1 MTPVLRCACYARF
14 SSDLQR
20 TTSID
25 DQIATARRHAD
36 EQGWV
41 LLPEHIYTDA
51 AISGAS
57 LERPGI
63 QALRTTASR
72 RPRPF
77 DVLLVD
83 DSSRVSRDLADAV
96 RLLQELKF
104 AGVRVIYLS
113 QHIDSA
119 NEQAETLVA
128 VHGVVDSLY
137 LREMAKKIKRGLAG
151 QIDRGFATGSITY
164 GYRTVPVPDPSGK
177 TDANGY
183 PVLLGKRVEVILEEA
198 RVIVQI
204 FEWYA
209 SGLGVRRVVDR
220 LNADGCKGP
229 RGQRWRH
236 GAVKRILANEKY
248 RGLLIWGKTMYDR
261 RPGTRRYVERPVPR
275 EQWRT
280 TDRPELRIVSED
292 LWNRVKHQRERVRT
306 TLPEATG
313 RTLMHGRDA
322 ALYSP
327 HLFSGFM
334 TCGMCGGAMTI
345 VSGGLGK
352 PRYGCP
358 RSWRNG
364 VSACANRLTVRA
376 PLVDQ
381 VLLER
386 LGAELTTPDTVRYI
400 AESLAKALNQRVDQR
415 PQVQAETA
423 AALEQAR
430 QRLQRLIDAIESGVP
445 AASVA
450 GAIAERQADVE
461 RLSASLS
468 DLNEPLEQRL
478 AIMPAWV
485 RQQLEGVAGVLR
497 GTPERTKT
505 EFQRLGLRVTMTPQ
519 KGAHGPQQWYRA
531 DVESSLPQL
540 LGTTEIRPTDFSTTD
555 RLHLPQAPRTAHSM
569 RARWRFGLPPFPG
582 SCQ

>member
-1 MTPVLRCACYARF
+1 MLPVLRCACYARF

-25 DQIATARRHAD
+25 DQIATARRYAD

-41 LLPEHIYTDA
+41 VLPEHIYTDA
-51 AISGAS
+51 AVSGAS

-63 QALRTTASR
+63 QALRTAASLR
-72 RPRPF
+72 QRPF

-151 QIDRGFATGSITY
+151 QIDRGFATGGITY

-177 TDANGY
+177 TDVNGY
-183 PVLLGKRVEVILEEA
+183 PVLLGKRVAVIPEEA
-198 RVIVQI
+198 RIVVQI

-220 LNADGCKGP
+220 LNAEGCKGP

-236 GAVKRILANEKY
+236 GAVKRLLANEKY
-248 RGLLIWGKTMYDR
+248 RGLLVWGKTVYDR

-280 TDRPELRIVSED
+280 TERPELRIISED
-292 LWNRVKHQRERVRT
+292 LWNRVAARRQQVRT
-306 TLPEATG
+306 ILPDATG
-313 RTLMHGRDA
+313 RTLMRGRDA

-334 TCGMCGGAMTI
+334 TCAVCGGAMTI
-345 VSGGLGK
+345 VSGGLGT

-364 VSACANRLTVRA
+364 TTACTNRLTVRA
-376 PLVDQ
+376 SLVDQ
-381 VLLER
+381 ALLER
-386 LGAELTTPDTVRYI
+386 LRAELMAPETVRYI
-400 AESLAKALNQRVDQR
+400 ADSLAKALNQRVDQR
-415 PQVQAETA
+415 PQLQAETA
-423 AALEQAR
+423 AALEQGR
-430 QRLQRLIDAIESGVP
+430 ERLQRLIDAIENGVP

-450 GAIAERQADVE
+450 GAIADRQADIE
-461 RLSASLS
+461 RLSV
-468 DLNEPLEQRL
+468 RL
-478 AIMPAWV
+478 ADFDEPIEHRLAVMPAWV
-485 RQQLEGVAGVLR
+485 RQQLEDVAGLLSD
-497 GTPERTKT
+497 TPERTKT

-519 KGAHGPQQWYRA
+519 KGAHGPRRWYRA
-531 DVESSLPQL
+531 DVENSLPQL
-540 LGTTEIRPTDFSTTD
+540 LGSSNIGGGDLSTRD
-555 RLHLPQAPRTAHSM
+555 RSLLP
-569 RARWRFGLPPFPG
+569 RARQTAPERRGRQRFEPRRSL
-582 SCQ
+582 C